1 MDRAATEDTHEGD
14 KEPTLAA
21 EEDTHEDDKE
31 PTHGEHSLDATSPR
45 TGSDRMGP
53 PTPTTNNMNTVAPQN
68 KDTSGETGP
77 YSSAAFSDQQG
88 GLPELPSRC

>member
-21 EEDTHEDDKE
+21 EEDTHEDGKE

-53 PTPTTNNMNTVAPQN
+53 PTPTTNNMNTVAPQD
-68 KDTSGETGP
+68 KDTPGETGP
-77 YSSAAFSDQQG
+77 YSSAAVSDQQRG
-88 GLPELPSRC
+88 RPG